1 MERFCLAHISDLHVL
16 DLAGT
21 SPLRFLNKRLSGLIN
36 LLGPRRAAH
45 PAWLA
50 DALVERL
57 QDRAIDHVAFTG
69 DLTNLALP
77 SEFSAGAALL
87 ARIGDG
93 DRLSAVPGNHDVYT
107 HGAAAASRA
116 EAALLPWTEGAAS
129 RADWPFV
136 KAPRPWLRI
145 YGLHSAIP
153 TAPLLA
159 QGEVGAAQLVRLQRL
174 VATEPAEVR
183 VRVALLHHNLHRR
196 GLPSRHT
203 SQLRDAKAVLSA
215 LSELGFTAALHGHT
229 HAPHRGTYQPTAVD
243 GASTGAPPLL
253 ILGCGSSTWHQPQHG
268 HFAHLSRLTLRPD
281 GGVIGVATEVWDDDR
296 RRFVMEHDDALPAA
310 LRAPVTP

>member
-16 DLAGT
+16 ELAGT
-21 SPLRFLNKRLSGLIN
+21 SPLRFLNKRLTGLAN

-45 PAWLA
+45 PTWLA
-50 DALVERL
+50 EALVERL
-57 QDRAIDHVAFTG
+57 HDPAIDHVAFTG

-77 SEFSAGAALL
+77 SEFVAGVALL

-93 DRLSAVPGNHDVYT
+93 ARLSAVPGNHDVYT
-107 HGAAAASRA
+107 RGAAAASRA
-116 EAALLPWTEGAAS
+116 EAALLPWTAGAAS
-129 RADWPFV
+129 RASWPYV

-159 QGEVGAAQLVRLQRL
+159 QGEVGAAQLLRLQRL
-174 VATEPAEVR
+174 VAAEPEGVR
-183 VRVALLHHNLHRR
+183 VRIALLHHNLHRR

-215 LSELGFTAALHGHT
+215 LCELGFTAALHGHT
-229 HAPHRGTYQPTAVD
+229 HVPHRGVYRPGDTAAGQAG
-243 GASTGAPPLL
+243 GASLL
-253 ILGCGSSTWHQPQHG
+253 VLGCGSSTWHRPKHG

-281 GGVIGVATEVWDDDR
+281 AGVVGIATEIWDEAS

-310 LRAPVTP
+310 LRAAVSP